1 MYSCCFFV
9 FFFKSR
15 DETRAGEN
23 PYKFFS
29 TPPLSFLIIPLE
41 FLFRTSAEVQSVREP
56 YSSRASHPS
65 SFIFVHLYF
74 DFSHHQRPR
83 LMFEAEPGW
92 ASGIHGHHGD
102 PGVVQAGHHVSS
114 RSLILFFAGLI
125 LSHSYFLFSVVFQAA
140 GNKHNR
146 GLISF
151 PF

>member
-1 MYSCCFFV
+1 MSVLLDYIHSTYFAVWFEATLLNVQLLFFC

-29 TPPLSFLIIPLE
+29 TPPLSLLIIPLE
-41 FLFRTSAEVQSVREP
+41 FLFRTSAELQSVREP

-65 SFIFVHLYF
+65 SFIFVHLCF
-74 DFSHHQRPR
+74 DFSDRQRPR

-102 PGVVQAGHHVSS
+102 PFPRCRSS
-114 RSLILFFAGLI
+114 RAPR
-125 LSHSYFLFSVVFQAA
+125 Q
-140 GNKHNR
+140 
-146 GLISF
+146 
-151 PF
+151 